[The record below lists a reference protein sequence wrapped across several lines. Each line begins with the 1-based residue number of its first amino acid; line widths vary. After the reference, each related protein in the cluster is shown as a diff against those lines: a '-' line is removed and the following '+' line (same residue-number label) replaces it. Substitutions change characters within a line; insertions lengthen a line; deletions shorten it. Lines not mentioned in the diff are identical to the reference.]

1 LESASQEAALA
12 GRDPADLTEKEQL
25 VTDTTTSERAVASSF
40 GELGVSD
47 DILGALD
54 RLGFTEPFP
63 VQTMCI
69 PDLLAGKD
77 VCGRAQT
84 GSGKTLAF
92 GIPLVERTE
101 KAQPNRPRALILTPT
116 RELCRQVASDLEPL
130 AEARGLTVTTVY
142 GGADM
147 DRQINAL
154 KRGTEIVVATPGR
167 LIDLMERK
175 VAIVSDV
182 ETVVLD
188 EADQMAD
195 MGFLPQVRVILDG
208 VGGGH
213 QTMLFS
219 ATLDGQVGVL
229 VRRYMH
235 DPVTHEVEKRGDDIS
250 DEQEHRFLLVHHM
263 DKVKVAAAIAESA
276 ERTLIFVRTKRGC
289 DRLGKSLESEG
300 VKCRVIHGDRRQ
312 SERQSALAELES
324 GKTPVLVATNV
335 AARGLHIEDIDVVM
349 HYDPPDDYKSFV
361 HRSGR
366 TARAGETGLVVTLVE
381 WDQVK
386 EVERL
391 QRASGLHTE
400 IVKMF
405 SNDPRLEDL
414 EAWEPDE
421 KKFKKLSDADLSRR
435 VGRRRR
441 RR

>member
-1 LESASQEAALA
+1 
-12 GRDPADLTEKEQL
+12 
-25 VTDTTTSERAVASSF
+25 VTDTTTSDRVLATSF
-40 GELGVSD
+40 AELGVSD

-63 VQTMCI
+63 VQSMCI
-69 PDLLAGKD
+69 PDALAGKD

-101 KAQPNRPRALILTPT
+101 KAEPQRPRALILTPT

-130 AEARGLTVTTVY
+130 ATARGLSVTTVY

-147 DRQINAL
+147 DKQIRAL

-235 DPVTHEVEKRGDDIS
+235 DPVTYEVEKRGDDIS

-263 DKVKVAAAIAESA
+263 DKVKVAAAIANSA
-276 ERTLIFVRTKRGC
+276 ERTLIFVRTKHGC
-289 DRLGKSLESEG
+289 DRLGKSLEAEG
-300 VKCRVIHGDRRQ
+300 VKCRVIHGDRHQSDRQ
-312 SERQSALAELES
+312 RALEELAS

-335 AARGLHIEDIDVVM
+335 AARGLHVEDIEVVM
-349 HYDPPDDYKSFV
+349 HFDPPDDYKSFV

-366 TARAGETGLVVTLVE
+366 TARAGESGLVVTLVE
-381 WDQVK
+381 WDQVQ

-391 QRASGLHTE
+391 QRASGLHYE
-400 IVKMF
+400 MVKMF
-405 SNDPRLEDL
+405 SNDPRLGDL
-414 EAWEPDE
+414 TALEPDE
-421 KKFKKLSDADLSRR
+421 KEFKKLSDADLSRR

-441 RR
+441 RKR